1 MGRSGEK
8 GERERESRRE
18 RAKQERERA
27 IDGKR
32 VHGLGGGTSLT

>member
-1 MGRSGEK
+1 MGRSG
-8 GERERESRRE
+8 GRARESRRE